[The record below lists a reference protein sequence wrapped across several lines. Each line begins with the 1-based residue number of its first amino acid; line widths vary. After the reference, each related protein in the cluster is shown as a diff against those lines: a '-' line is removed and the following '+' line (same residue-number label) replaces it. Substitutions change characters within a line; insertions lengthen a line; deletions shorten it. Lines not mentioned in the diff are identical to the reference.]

1 LQSRRQLKSQ
11 LLKRPKSVQGQLRQP
26 ARINWSRNNKLI
38 EFKEVALAV
47 KQASDWHTA
56 AALASVVRV
65 RGSSPRHNGARM
77 LIWPDGQVTGTIG
90 GGSMEYQVIQDAQQ
104 AVTEGKAGLYNYVF
118 DASGRPGS
126 VGLCGGSVDIYI
138 DPQIERFVEPAWR
151 AVQALERGER
161 LALATLIPSARAPQ
175 DLDQPYGLY
184 WPDGRKFASG
194 ETNELGRRIQAEA
207 QAALAERES
216 RLIPL
221 EGITTPDTRA
231 LALHIEVL
239 DPDPTLLIL
248 GAGHVAQPLAVI
260 GSMLG
265 FRVCVVDD
273 RPEWAN
279 RQRFQSAAEIAVID
293 YEPVHEILAPIPI
306 PMNRETYVVI
316 ATWGYDLPCMEQ
328 ALRQSPA
335 YIGLVSSPTKARVLF
350 RRLLQAGF
358 SQQAI
363 QSIYTPIG
371 LDIGA
376 ESPAEIAVSILAEIL
391 AVRSGKSGQFLK
403 QVRGARIRSLFSAAS
418 ASSQAEPV

>member
-1 LQSRRQLKSQ
+1 LGPPAQID
-11 LLKRPKSVQGQLRQP
+11 GLREN
-26 ARINWSRNNKLI
+26 RVI

-47 KQASDWHTA
+47 KQAVEKQAD

-77 LIWPDGQVTGTIG
+77 LIWPDGRVTGTIG
-90 GGSMEYQVIQDAQQ
+90 GGSMEYQVIQDARQ
-104 AVTEGKAGLYNYVF
+104 AVAEGKAGLFNYVF

-126 VGLCGGSVDIYI
+126 VGLCGGSVDVFI
-138 DPQIERFVEPAWR
+138 DPQIEQFSEPASR
-151 AVQALERGER
+151 ALQALEHGER
-161 LALATLIPSARAPQ
+161 LALATLIPDAQRPLE
-175 DLDQPYGLY
+175 LDQAYALF
-184 WPDGRKFASG
+184 WPDGGKFASG
-194 ETNELGRRIQAEA
+194 EMNGLDERIQAEA
-207 QAALAERES
+207 QAALADRQS
-216 RLIPL
+216 RFIPL
-221 EGITTPDTRA
+221 EEMATPGKRPSGV
-231 LALHIEVL
+231 HIDVL

-248 GAGHVAQPLAVI
+248 GAGHVAQPLAAI

-265 FRVCVVDD
+265 YRVCVVDD

-279 RQRFQSAAEIAVID
+279 RQRFPSAAEIAVID

-358 SQQAI
+358 PGQAI

-371 LDIGA
+371 LDLGA

-403 QVRGARIRSLFSAAS
+403 QVRSERIRSLFGALS
-418 ASSQAEPV
+418 ASTQAEPV

>member
-1 LQSRRQLKSQ
+1 
-11 LLKRPKSVQGQLRQP
+11 
-26 ARINWSRNNKLI
+26 LI
-38 EFKEVALAV
+38 EFKEVVLAA
-47 KQASDWHTA
+47 KQASERHA
-56 AALASVVRV
+56 AAVLASVVRV

-90 GGSMEYQVIQDAQQ
+90 GGSMEYQVIQDARQ
-104 AVTEGKAGLYNYVF
+104 ALAEGKAGLYNYVF

-126 VGLCGGSVDIYI
+126 VGLCGGSVDVFI
-138 DPQIERFVEPAWR
+138 DPQIERFTEPASR
-151 AVQALERGER
+151 ALQALERGER
-161 LALATLIPSARAPQ
+161 LALATLIPGAGSPQ
-175 DLDQPYGLY
+175 HLDQPYSLY
-184 WPDGRKFASG
+184 WPDGRKFDSG
-194 ETNELGRRIQAEA
+194 QINGLGQFIQAEA
-207 QAALAERES
+207 QAALVERQS
-216 RLIPL
+216 RFIPL
-221 EGITTPDTRA
+221 AQMAAPDTFP
-231 LALHIEVL
+231 LNLHIDVL
-239 DPDPTLLIL
+239 DPNPTLLIL
-248 GAGHVAQPLAVI
+248 GAGHVAQPLAAI
-260 GSMLG
+260 GNMLG

-293 YEPVHEILAPIPI
+293 YEPVNEILAPIPF
-306 PMNRETYVVI
+306 PMNPDTYVVI

-350 RRLLQAGF
+350 KRLIQAGF
-358 SQQAI
+358 SHQAV

-403 QVRGARIRSLFSAAS
+403 QVRNVRIRSLFSAVS
-418 ASSQAEPV
+418 ASSPVDPG

>member
-1 LQSRRQLKSQ
+1 
-11 LLKRPKSVQGQLRQP
+11 V
-26 ARINWSRNNKLI
+26 I

-47 KQASDWHTA
+47 KQVSDQHA
-56 AALASVVRV
+56 EAALASVVRV

-90 GGSMEYQVIQDAQQ
+90 GGSMEYQVIQDARQ
-104 AVTEGKAGLYNYVF
+104 AIVEGKAGLYNYVF

-126 VGLCGGSVDIYI
+126 VGLCGGSVDIFI
-138 DPQIERFVEPAWR
+138 DPQIERFVEPASR
-151 AVQALERGER
+151 ALQALERGER
-161 LALATLIPSARAPQ
+161 LALATLIPGARDSQELEQLYA
-175 DLDQPYGLY
+175 LY
-184 WPDGRKFASG
+184 WVDGRRFTPG
-194 ETNELGRRIQAEA
+194 EMDGLGRRIQAEA
-207 QAALAERES
+207 QAALVERQS
-216 RLIPL
+216 RFIPL
-221 EGITTPDTRA
+221 EEATEPETHPLD
-231 LALHIEVL
+231 LHIDVL
-239 DPDPTLLIL
+239 NPDPTLLIL
-248 GAGHVAQPLAVI
+248 GAGHVAQPLAAI

-293 YEPVHEILAPIPI
+293 YEPVNEILAPIPI
-306 PMNRETYVVI
+306 PMDPDTYVVI

-350 RRLLQAGF
+350 KRLLQTGF

-376 ESPAEIAVSILAEIL
+376 ESPAEIAVAILAEIL
-391 AVRSGKSGQFLK
+391 AVRSGKSGHFLK
-403 QVRGARIRSLFSAAS
+403 QVRSARIRSLFSAVS
-418 ASSQAEPV
+418 ANSQAEPV